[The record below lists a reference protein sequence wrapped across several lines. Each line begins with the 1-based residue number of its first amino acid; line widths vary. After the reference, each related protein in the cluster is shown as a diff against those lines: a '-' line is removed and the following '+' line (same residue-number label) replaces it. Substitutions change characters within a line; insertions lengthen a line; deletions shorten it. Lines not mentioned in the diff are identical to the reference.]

1 MSPITEAPPTLLTPP
16 ALLKMDNYTNLIA
29 NLPTFNRGE
38 DIRKENPHT
47 FIAKIMVFE
56 LFLVEGGLAREWFD
70 KLSGDAKTT
79 WNGLMAAFNV
89 CWPARVIVAKTA
101 AEKQDDLRQHMLL
114 EKDLLQKQKLM
125 DGREAYS
132 HIVWVEKAF

>member
-1 MSPITEAPPTLLTPP
+1 
-16 ALLKMDNYTNLIA
+16 MDNYTNLIA

-47 FIAKIMVFE
+47 FIAKVHRTFLLSRLTDKQKIMVFE

-132 HIVWVEKAF
+132 HIVW